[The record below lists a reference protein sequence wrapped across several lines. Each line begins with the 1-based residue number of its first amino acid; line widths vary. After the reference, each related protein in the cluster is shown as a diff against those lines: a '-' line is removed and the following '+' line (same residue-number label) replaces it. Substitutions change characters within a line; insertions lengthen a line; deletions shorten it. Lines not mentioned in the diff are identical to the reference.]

1 MAKKRPLAIAS
12 EVKRWRV
19 LGALPR
25 GSAPL
30 GVASSAPFDGTLAPG
45 DAIWCA
51 LDVRDPESPAALEAM
66 LPAPIDG
73 ALIFVAP
80 AIAKPGIFA
89 RLTGGETRLP
99 RAVRGSALLLRGYRE
114 IEGALQPAR
123 GRDLAWARG

>member
-1 MAKKRPLAIAS
+1 MAKKRPLAIAA

-19 LGALPR
+19 IGALPR

-30 GVASSAPFDGTLAPG
+30 GVSSSAPFDGTLAPG
-45 DAIWCA
+45 DAIWSA
-51 LDVRDPESPAALEAM
+51 PDVRDPESPAALETL
-66 LPAPIDG
+66 LPEPILG

-99 RAVRGSALLLRGYRE
+99 RAVRGAALLLRGYRA
-114 IEGALQPAR
+114 IEGALDPAS
-123 GRDLAWARG
+123 GLDLAWARG